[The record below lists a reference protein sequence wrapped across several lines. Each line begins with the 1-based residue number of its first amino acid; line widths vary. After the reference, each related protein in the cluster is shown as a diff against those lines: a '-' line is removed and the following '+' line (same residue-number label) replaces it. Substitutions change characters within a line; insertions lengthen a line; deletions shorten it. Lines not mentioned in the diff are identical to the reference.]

1 MNKIVQTEIISYRKS
16 WIGRLYNNE
25 YYYVKDYDYDI
36 YERTLILDE
45 LPEWY
50 NNTDERIIHNDK
62 TKLDIIYDDNLE
74 PFKKPYNTS
83 YYYNNNE
90 NNWIVN
96 DNTLHKNMVA
106 VTEIIDNNDI
116 NIHLNTIK
124 ENYLYNNLNDLLNS
138 ISNKINY
145 ELIR

>member
-1 MNKIVQTEIISYRKS
+1 MNKIIQTEIMCYRKS

-50 NNTDERIIHNDK
+50 NNVDERIIHNGK

-90 NNWIVN
+90 NNTIVN

-138 ISNKINY
+138 IFNKINY
-145 ELIR
+145 ELLR